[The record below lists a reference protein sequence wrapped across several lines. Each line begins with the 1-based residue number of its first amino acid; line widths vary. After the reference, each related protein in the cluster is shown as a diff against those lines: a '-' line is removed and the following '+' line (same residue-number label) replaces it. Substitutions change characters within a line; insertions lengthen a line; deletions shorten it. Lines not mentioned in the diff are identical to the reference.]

1 MKAYL
6 CVDMEKVAG
15 LTHPET
21 INAFYNTFTQELEKA
36 IQRGSEK
43 EFLAQGGLKINSS
56 RLKSMS
62 PRDLF
67 VYVIGSN
74 NLRAPEKYRESMK
87 QTKIGVLNSE
97 RTDRDSATVL
107 LEFTNA
113 SGSPSEY
120 T

>member
-1 MKAYL
+1 
-6 CVDMEKVAG
+6 
-15 LTHPET
+15 
-21 INAFYNTFTQELEKA
+21 
-36 IQRGSEK
+36 
-43 EFLAQGGLKINSS
+43 
-56 RLKSMS
+56 MS

-67 VYVIGSN
+67 VYVIASN

-107 LEFTNA
+107 LKFTNA

-120 T
+120 TGGLLLRMHDGEWKVLSNAVDARK